1 MRASIRLSTIAGVL
15 ATLFFATP
23 ARADWLLTPYLGVS
37 FGGSTNGEHLTY
49 GGSFGFMGA
58 GIFGLEIDG
67 SIAPDLL
74 ERDGDIDFDVTDSSA
89 TALMA
94 NLIVGAPLG
103 SPGIRPY
110 VSGGGGL
117 LRLSVDTVDEFFD
130 VDDNSF
136 GVNAGAGIMA
146 FFSNNV
152 GMRADVRYFRSLQ
165 DVDRGDVITLDLG
178 TLDFW
183 RATVGATFRF

>member
-1 MRASIRLSTIAGVL
+1 MTAVALM
-15 ATLFFATP
+15 ATLTVATP

-37 FGGSTNGEHLTY
+37 FGGSTTGEHLTY
-49 GGSFGFMGA
+49 GGSLGFMGA
-58 GIFGLEIDG
+58 GIVGFEIDG
-67 SIAPDLL
+67 SVAPDLL
-74 ERDGDIDFDVTDSSA
+74 AADGDADFEITGSSA
-89 TALMA
+89 TALMG

-130 VDDNSF
+130 IDDNSF
-136 GVNAGAGIMA
+136 GVNIGAGIMT
-146 FFSNNV
+146 FFSNNA
-152 GMRADVRYFRSLQ
+152 GIRADVRYFRSLQ
-165 DVDRGDVITLDLG
+165 DVDRGDDITLDLG
-178 TLDFW
+178 QLDFW